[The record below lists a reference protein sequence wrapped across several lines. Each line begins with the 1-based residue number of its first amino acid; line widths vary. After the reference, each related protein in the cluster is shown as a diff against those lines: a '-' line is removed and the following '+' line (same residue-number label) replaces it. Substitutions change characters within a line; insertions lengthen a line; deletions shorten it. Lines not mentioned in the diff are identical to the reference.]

1 MRLILVFLIMFG
13 IAAAFIFG
21 YRYISKQDVKI
32 AGKLTFA
39 GIIAAI
45 LTTVI
50 YLGEVA

>member
-1 MRLILVFLIMFG
+1 MRLLLTFMVMFG
-13 IAAAFIFG
+13 IAAALIFG
-21 YRYISKQDVKI
+21 YRYISKQDIKV

-45 LTTVI
+45 LTAVI